1 MKYFIATCFVLLA
14 GCANPLT
21 RLVPKIE
28 MPSPPAD
35 LMHAPKPLK
44 TIVPPVA
51 PAAPAKA
58 EESVPPKG

>member
-1 MKYFIATCFVLLA
+1 MKYYITVCLLLLA

-44 TIVPPVA
+44 TIVPP
-51 PAAPAKA
+51 AAPQAPKA